1 MRIVHISD
9 LHLNSYF
16 KRANIKKLKR
26 VLKNAVNIDPDH
38 IVITGDISDD
48 AKESEFILLKKI
60 LKTFGLYSSD
70 KVSLV
75 IGNHDIFGGVQ
86 TAKDVVDFP
95 AKCSRTNYD
104 QKINFFIDYFKELF
118 EGTITVSG
126 TPEFPYIKIVRDAA
140 FIGINSNDRYS
151 TLKNPFASNGRVYED
166 QHNKILQLLRN
177 PILKLKHKIVL
188 IHHHFYKKKEPSS
201 SSENNIWDKIETF
214 TMKLRGKK
222 KLIKI
227 FNSYNIKLVLHGH
240 SHEIRNYTRK
250 NIQFYNAGASI
261 DNDLTSAYF
270 NLIEFDSRDFSVSLE
285 EVPAVSKTSIVKPK
299 EELRVLNFAENMT
312 I

>member
-1 MRIVHISD
+1 MRIIHLSD
-9 LHLNSYF
+9 LHLNGYF
-16 KRANIKKLKR
+16 KRENIKKFKRALK
-26 VLKNAVNIDPDH
+26 KAVDTGFDH
-38 IVITGDISDD
+38 IVITGDIADD

-60 LKTFGLYSSD
+60 LKTLELYSSD

-95 AKCSRTNYD
+95 AKCSKTDYN
-104 QKINFFIDYFKELF
+104 QKIDFFLEYFKELF
-118 EGTITVSG
+118 ENTITVSG
-126 TPEFPYIKIVRDAA
+126 MPEFPYVKIVRDAA

-151 TLKNPFASNGRVYED
+151 TLKNPFASNGRVHED
-166 QHNKILQLLRN
+166 QHQKILQLLKN

-222 KLIKI
+222 NLIKL

-250 NIQFYNAGASI
+250 NINFYNAGASI
-261 DNDLTSAYF
+261 DNDLSSAFF
-270 NLIEFDSRDFSVSLE
+270 NLIELDGREFSVSLE
-285 EVPAVSKTSIVKPK
+285 VVPAVGEAGTAKLQ
-299 EELRVLNFAENMT
+299 EELRVLNFEENT
-312 I
+312 PV